1 MYMAMNS
8 AVTPARVVLGTFIAT
23 WIVLALSAPWHT
35 LSTPHSFAV
44 RVVCVAF
51 GWSIWTAITIAVL
64 VPSPLSLTVLRCGVP
79 LAVICAAGAVSPLA
93 IFVSIVAVVLTY
105 SPLIAD
111 SMVQG
116 GAYGDETRFSLRTPV
131 PYMAPA
137 VLAWVVLC
145 GSVVGGSF
153 ALAARQWIIGGLL
166 LIVGAVLIRFVPRRL
181 HRLSR
186 RWLVVVPAG
195 IVVHDHMVLAETLMV
210 PRANILSL
218 TSVVE
223 AGESADFTGGVLGMR
238 IAVEQI
244 APEKVVLSA
253 ITAKMLKT
261 TEGLHVKTFSIAP
274 RRHAEAL
281 AAITR

>member
-8 AVTPARVVLGTFIAT
+8 AVTPARVLLGTLIAS
-23 WIVLALSAPWHT
+23 WITLALAAPWHT
-35 LSTPHSFAV
+35 VSTPHSFPV
-44 RVVCVAF
+44 RIVCIAF
-51 GWSIWTAITIAVL
+51 GWSIWTASTIALL
-64 VPSPLSLTVLRCGVP
+64 VPSPLSLTVLRCAVP
-79 LAVICAAGAVSPLA
+79 LAVICAAIAVSPLA
-93 IFVSIVAVVLTY
+93 LFVSIVALILAY
-105 SPLIAD
+105 SSIVAD

-116 GAYGDETRFSLRTPV
+116 GAYGDETRFALRTPV

-137 VLAWVVLC
+137 VMAWGIVSGSILG
-145 GSVVGGSF
+145 GSV
-153 ALAARQWIIGGLL
+153 ALAARQWIVGGVLLAIG
-166 LIVGAVLIRFVPRRL
+166 VVVIRFVPQRL

-186 RWLVVVPAG
+186 RWLVLVPAG

-218 TSVVE
+218 TSVSE
-223 AGESADFTGGVLGMR
+223 AGESADFTGGVLGLR

-244 APEKVVLSA
+244 SPDKVVLSA

>member
-1 MYMAMNS
+1 MYMAINS
-8 AVTPARVVLGTFIAT
+8 TVTPARVLLGTLIAA
-23 WIVLALSAPWHT
+23 WIALALSAPWHT
-35 LSTPHSFAV
+35 VSTPHSFAV
-44 RVVCVAF
+44 GTVCIAF
-51 GWSIWTAITIAVL
+51 GWTIWTGVTIALL

-79 LAVICAAGAVSPLA
+79 LAVICAAVAVSPVAL
-93 IFVSIVAVVLTY
+93 FVSIVAVVLTY

-137 VLAWVVLC
+137 AVAWLILC
-145 GSVVGGSF
+145 GSVLGGSC

-166 LIVGAVLIRFVPRRL
+166 LIIGAVLIRFVPRRL

-186 RWLVVVPAG
+186 RWLVLVPAG

-210 PRANILSL
+210 PRANIVSL
-218 TSVVE
+218 AAVTE
-223 AGESADFTGGVLGMR
+223 AGESADFSGGVLGMR

-281 AAITR
+281 VAITR

>member
-1 MYMAMNS
+1 MYMAINS
-8 AVTPARVVLGTFIAT
+8 TLTPARVLLGTLIAS
-23 WIVLALSAPWHT
+23 WIALALSAPWHA

-44 RVVCVAF
+44 RLVCISF
-51 GWSIWTAITIAVL
+51 GWVIWTAVTIAVL

-79 LAVICAAGAVSPLA
+79 MAVICAAGAVSPFAL
-93 IFVSIVAVVLTY
+93 FVSIVALVLTY

-137 VLAWVVLC
+137 VVAWLILC
-145 GSVVGGSF
+145 GSILGGSV
-153 ALAARQWIIGGLL
+153 ALAARQWIIGGPL
-166 LIVGAVLIRFVPRRL
+166 LILGAILIRFVPRRL

-218 TSVVE
+218 TSAME
-223 AGESADFTGGVLGMR
+223 AGESADFTGGVLGQR

-244 APEKVVLSA
+244 ESEKVVLSA

-274 RRHAEAL
+274 RRHAESL